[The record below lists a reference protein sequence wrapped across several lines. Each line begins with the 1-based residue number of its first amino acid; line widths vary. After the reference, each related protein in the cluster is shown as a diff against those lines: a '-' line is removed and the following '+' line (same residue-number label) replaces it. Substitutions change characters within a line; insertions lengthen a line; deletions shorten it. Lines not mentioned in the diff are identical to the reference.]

1 MKFKN
6 KLIALALA
14 AALIPAFAHAETKI
28 GVVDIQ
34 KIMRESLAA
43 KDLQEQLEK
52 RKNEFQSEVT
62 KQEQQLQKE
71 DKSLAE
77 ERGVLS
83 ADAFEKKRNAFKT
96 KVDDTQRKINSRKV
110 KLETGYAN
118 AINQIQNKVLGIVES
133 IAKEKSL
140 NLVMPFSETLYADS
154 AMNISEEVLKKLDKE
169 LPKISLSVPEKE
181 DKKEDKKE
189 EKKEEKKKE
198 DKKQ

>member
-1 MKFKN
+1 MKLRN
-6 KLIALALA
+6 KIIAIALAA
-14 AALIPAFAHAETKI
+14 TFIPAFANAETKI

-52 RKNEFQSEVT
+52 RKNEFQSEIT

-71 DKSLAE
+71 DKALAE

-83 ADAFEKKRNAFKT
+83 ADAFEKKRNSFKT

-133 IAKEKSL
+133 IAKDKSL
-140 NLVMPFSETLYADS
+140 TLVLPFSETLYADNS
-154 AMNISEEVLKKLDKE
+154 MNISEEVLKKLDKE
-169 LPKISLSVPEKE
+169 LPKINLSVPE
-181 DKKEDKKE
+181 KEDKKE

-198 DKKQ
+198 EKKEDKKQ